1 MQLCHRHDNEKGA
14 MVVNAFMNTARSVGA
29 ISVALFSLALAAQQP
44 TPQSTIE
51 AHLAAATMAEARGD
65 LAAAE
70 RELRAAQQIAA
81 PMAQREAVGKALSA
95 LLQRTGQDTPAEDEG
110 SGVQVSTQIAVSS
123 PEPAQ
128 DPVRRLIDRL
138 AQGGLG
144 DPEVKR
150 ASDDLRQLGALAT
163 GPLVEALPRAE
174 GFLLLHA
181 MTLLRGSDDPRIA
194 KALVQRIDGKDPAIA
209 QAIASRLD
217 ELTPAV
223 RRPVA
228 ERLAAADQPPSV
240 RAMALVAMLRSE
252 GMPAGTEDALRS
264 LAKIPAAQEALLDA
278 ARDRSEP
285 WVEELAAA
293 LLESEDGWKRG
304 EGILLSRRFAE
315 ASSEVEVLEV
325 LRSLPESMQGM
336 FADRF
341 VLKHPEWVHVAAM
354 GLAANNANAQSRYL
368 QVQWWQMP
376 DFSAKALLAHMN
388 RGSKHAGQFEAPL
401 SSQQVEQILRSCI
414 DAGWRASEDVE
425 SELAEYCLRQNRWS
439 LLVEALSDEERAIV
453 WRERLGAPGRAIAFE
468 AASSGKPWHRLVV
481 EELAASSDPDADA
494 PQLIN
499 NRSWVGLDE
508 ATKQKLIDVVA
519 RWTKELPVP
528 RTAWTTGAGM
538 VNGNR
543 FPASYNWVA
552 SLLGEAPHARLVPVE
567 VVLLLA
573 RAGHEPAFEALRTY
587 DQALF
592 FRECDARLGEDNS
605 YAIADYVVRYGT
617 AQQRPLLLRCLAF
630 SNTDRWRG
638 NDMEAKA
645 TMRLRAWASGS
656 LDVLALGA
664 ADANGAAVATA
675 TVEASKVSVDHL
687 ARLLSLMPTLHDKVS
702 NEAKRALRPQLRT
715 VHGETLHA
723 ALAALLASDS
733 ARPSELA
740 VDETKVFLVES
751 LVAIGRTESKDLLER
766 VVDAPRGNADSRA
779 AAASALLAFAG
790 DQRGAVLRRLLLAD
804 APGVVAVAFA
814 AEEQRTDPG
823 LRDATFAT
831 VVRLGATLGDEANAW
846 FAAMN
851 ATDATA
857 IASALLEHESFP
869 RMTRTVVESAL
880 RALSASKDGSHV
892 AVLARVA
899 SHPVVGVRVAV
910 ATNLGRTFDRSAVPH
925 LIQMLKDDHNDVI
938 LSANAALKK
947 LSEFFDAEKKW

>member
-1 MQLCHRHDNEKGA
+1 

-110 SGVQVSTQIAVSS
+110 SGVQVSTEIAVSS
-123 PEPAQ
+123 PEPTQ

-150 ASDDLRQLGALAT
+150 ASDDLRQLGALAI

-240 RAMALVAMLRSE
+240 RALALVAMLRSD
-252 GMPAGTEDALRS
+252 GNPPGTEDALRS
-264 LAKIPAAQEALLDA
+264 LVRIPAAQEALLDA
-278 ARDRSEP
+278 ARGRSEP

-304 EGILLSRRFAE
+304 EGILLSRRFTE

-341 VLKHPEWVHVAAM
+341 VLKHPEWVQVAAM

-414 DAGWRASEDVE
+414 DAGWRANEDVE
-425 SELAEYCLRQNRWS
+425 SELADYCLRQNRWS

-468 AASSGKPWHRLVV
+468 AASSGRLWHRLVV
-481 EELAASSDPDADA
+481 EELAASTDPDADA
-494 PQLIN
+494 SRLIA
-499 NRSWVGLDE
+499 NRVWTGLDE

-528 RTAWTTGAGM
+528 KTRSANQMGM
-538 VNGNR
+538 VSSQR
-543 FPASYNWVA
+543 LPAGYGWTAALV
-552 SLLGEAPHARLVPVE
+552 GDQPHARLVPVE
-567 VVLLLA
+567 AVLLLS
-573 RAGHEPAFEALRTY
+573 RAGHTPAFEALAKY
-587 DQALF
+587 DKAIFL
-592 FRECDARLGEDNS
+592 RECESQLDEENS
-605 YAIADYVVRYGT
+605 RWIADYVLKLGT
-617 AQQRPLLLRCLAF
+617 VAQRPLLLRCLAF
-630 SNTDRWRG
+630 ATSASWRG
-638 NDMEAKA
+638 NGTEVQAIE
-645 TMRLRAWASGS
+645 RLRDWADGS
-656 LDVLALGA
+656 PDVIALG
-664 ADANGAAVATA
+664 NGAAGDMAVTTA
-675 TVEASKVSVDHL
+675 AVEARHASANDL
-687 ARLLSLMPTLHDKVS
+687 ARLVALLPGLHPAVASELRRTLP
-702 NEAKRALRPQLRT
+702 PQLRAT
-715 VHGETLHA
+715 HGETLHA
-723 ALAALLASDS
+723 ALSALLASDEVQ
-733 ARPSELA
+733 PIEPA
-740 VDETKVFLVES
+740 VEQTMVFLVEA

-779 AAASALLAFAG
+779 AAARALLAFAG
-790 DQRGAVLRRLLLAD
+790 DQRGAVLRRLLLSD

-814 AEEQRTDPG
+814 AEEQRSDPG

-857 IASALLEHESFP
+857 IAAALLEHESFP

-892 AVLARVA
+892 EVLARVA

-947 LSEFFDAEKKW
+947 LSEFFNAEKKWADQPK